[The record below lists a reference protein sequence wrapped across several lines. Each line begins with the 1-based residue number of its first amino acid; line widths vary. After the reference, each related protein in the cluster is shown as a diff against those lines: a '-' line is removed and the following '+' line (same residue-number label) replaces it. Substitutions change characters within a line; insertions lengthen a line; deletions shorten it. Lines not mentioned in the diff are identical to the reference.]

1 MYAVLRTHGFQYL
14 VAKGDRIK
22 IPALFGETGKP
33 VEFEEILMLKDGD
46 KTDFGRPLVKGI
58 RVKGIV
64 RKQGKSPKKIIF
76 KFTRRENYRRKRG
89 HRQDFTE
96 VEITEIVT

>member
-1 MYAVLRTHGFQYL
+1 MYAVVRTHGFQYL
-14 VAKGDRIK
+14 VEKGDRIK

-33 VEFEEILMLKDGD
+33 VEFEDILMLGDGD
-46 KTDFGRPLVKGI
+46 KTDFGRPLVKGS

-64 RKQGKSPKKIIF
+64 LKQGKSAKKIIY

-96 VEITEIVT
+96 VEITEIVK